1 MKSTILVG
9 IAVLVGMFGVC
20 ARADVAAP
28 ITAVVLYPGSATVV
42 RTAQVGAGTAQVVV
56 TGLPANFDI
65 QTLRAEADAGIRI
78 GQIVTQDS
86 ARTEAANP
94 AEAELDGKIKNLQD
108 QKSAL
113 EAQAKAAEIV
123 TSYLE
128 RFGGNGTG
136 DRPQAAIDAKILAG
150 LIDTIG
156 RGANEALARIQ
167 RVAVQK
173 REVDEKIQALQ
184 RDLARLRSSSKDTR
198 SVTVNLNA
206 DRAGLLRISY
216 QLNNAGWKPAY
227 LAKLDSAS
235 SRVELE
241 RMAAVSQKTGE
252 AWNNVTLTLSTSQPR
267 QSPQAPEPQPWLLAY
282 HPPRPAQ
289 ARPNMAAPA
298 PAALAKEARGGNIA
312 DSYTPPTF
320 ETQSAFATEFE
331 VPGRVSLPA
340 DGREVSLALAKQT
353 LPVTQRLRVAP
364 RMSKSAT
371 VTAEA
376 ERPAGVWLPG
386 NVQLFRDGNYVGATL
401 WNPQA
406 SGRFV
411 FSFGRDELLRV
422 TVDQV
427 KGDSGSTGV
436 FDRRNERRI
445 AEVFNLTSTHKT
457 PIEVVILESSPVS
470 TSEEIKVQASFE
482 PKPATDAWEQRRGVV
497 AWEKTFAPNESARF
511 RVEYSIEYPKE
522 GSVSG
527 LR

>member
-1 MKSTILVG
+1 
-9 IAVLVGMFGVC
+9 MFSAC
-20 ARADVAAP
+20 AHAEIAAP

-42 RTAQVGAGTAQVVV
+42 RTAQVAAGTAQVVV

-65 QTLRAEADAGIRI
+65 QTLRAEADPGIRI

-86 ARTEAANP
+86 ARTDAANP
-94 AEAELDGKIKNLQD
+94 AEAELEGKIKSLQD
-108 QKSAL
+108 QKSVL
-113 EAQAKAAEIV
+113 EVQVKAAEIV
-123 TSYLE
+123 TGYLE
-128 RFGGNGTG
+128 RFGGNSTG
-136 DRPQAAIDAKILAG
+136 DRPQAAIDAKTLAG

-156 RGANEALARIQ
+156 RGANEALGRIQ

-173 REVDEKIQALQ
+173 REIDEKIQALQ
-184 RDLARLRSSSKDTR
+184 RDLARLRSSGKDMR

-252 AWNNVTLTLSTSQPR
+252 AWTNVTLTLSTSQPR

-282 HPPRPAQ
+282 HPPRPAPSSPEP
-289 ARPNMAAPA
+289 RPGIMAAPA

-353 LPVTQRLRVAP
+353 LPVIQRLRVAP
-364 RMSKSAT
+364 RISKSAT

-376 ERPAGVWLPG
+376 ERPAGVWLAG

-445 AEVFNLTSTHKT
+445 AEVFNLTSAHKT